1 MERKSIYVTQTG
13 ARIHRADGL
22 VTVSVDRTIAGRWP
36 PEGIEHVL
44 INGRHV
50 VDGGRY
56 DAHAAAGKVLR
67 S

>member
-1 MERKSIYVTQTG
+1 MFDPKQLRDTADFATP
-13 ARIHRADGL
+13 ARF
-22 VTVSVDRTIAGRWP
+22 